1 METRPADP
9 KHGEFA
15 RGGETLP
22 RDERLGS
29 FADGEETEPHDER
42 PGSDDRMYQFI
53 RQHDGLRQRTLE
65 ITFLESDAEAYSF
78 TFG

>member
-1 METRPADP
+1 MGTRPEDLR
-9 KHGEFA
+9 HGDFA
-15 RGGETLP
+15 RGWETLP

-29 FADGEETEPHDER
+29 FADGDETEPHDER
-42 PGSDDRMYQFI
+42 PGSDGRMYQLI